1 MLLGTLFPCIF
12 SNDVLLFLFP
22 VVHPGVGL
30 LDRIVILDLVF
41 WETSILFSTM
51 AAPVYI
57 VPTVNNSAF
66 SPTSL
71 PFVICIYFDDSHSDR
86 CRWSRYGF
94 DLHFYKNYQYWACF
108 HVPVGHLCVFFGK
121 KSSLSISWFSKKI
134 LNCMCHLYSLNI
146 NPCWS
151 SIFSNSIVCLSFRQW
166 FPLLCKSF

>member
-30 LDRIVILDLVF
+30 MDCIVILDLVF
-41 WETSILFSTM
+41 WETSVLFSTM

-66 SPTSL
+66 SPMSL

-86 CRWSRYGF
+86 C
-94 DLHFYKNYQYWACF
+94 K
-108 HVPVGHLCVFFGK
+108 VI
-121 KSSLSISWFSKKI
+121 SLWFWFALLLKLSV
-134 LNCMCHLYSLNI
+134 LSMFSCA
-146 NPCWS
+146 CWS
-151 SIFSNSIVCLSFRQW
+151 SVCLLWKEVFSFH
-166 FPLLCKSF
+166 FLIF